1 MAAACGRWVKYVFL
15 LVLFIFAFVCLFT
28 PSIAIYG
35 FGTFFVMQAIL
46 SFFVFIDVTQDDEVA
61 KKTLTVDVA
70 NGKSPVNIPAFKLPL
85 SWVLSSGA
93 LMEFVAGLFMIMSMS
108 AVYKRFH
115 SLPMS
120 AENQWRLDFVK
131 YTFVIV
137 TVLMF
142 LLVMVY
148 WNYDLVMKYDS
159 MKTLV
164 LAMVVGILGVSIA
177 DVVYANY
184 FLKLINLTTDG

>member
-1 MAAACGRWVKYVFL
+1 MAAVCGRWVKYVFL

-35 FGTFFVMQAIL
+35 FGTFFVMQSIL

-85 SWVLSSGA
+85 SWILSSGA

-108 AVYKRFH
+108 TVYKRFH
-115 SLPMS
+115 ALPMS
-120 AENQWRLDFVK
+120 SENQWRLDFVK

-164 LAMVVGILGVSIA
+164 LAVVVGIVGVSIA

>member
-1 MAAACGRWVKYVFL
+1 MAAVCGRWVKYVFL

-35 FGTFFVMQAIL
+35 FGTFFVMQSIL
-46 SFFVFIDVTQDDEVA
+46 SFFVFIDVTQDDEVS

-85 SWVLSSGA
+85 SWILSSGA

-108 AVYKRFH
+108 TVYKRFH
-115 SLPMS
+115 ALPMS
-120 AENQWRLDFVK
+120 SENQWRLDFVK

-164 LAMVVGILGVSIA
+164 LAMVVGIVGVSIA